1 MNFVKYFEYAK
12 KIGFSDVEF
21 KVQTSNKLSISV
33 FQKKVENYS
42 VSENETIYIR
52 GIFNGKMVSG
62 SSENANNI
70 CKILDEMAVNA
81 TLIDEEKEQE
91 IFAGSEKYKTFKTS
105 SDKLAKVSIADK
117 IALCLDIEAKA
128 YDYDYRIAPGVE
140 VEYQEVESAMKIVNS
155 KGLKLSYKVNYGF
168 VVLSVVAKSDN
179 DTRTGFKFK
188 ILQDLDSL
196 NVEQLVK
203 DTCDDAINA
212 LNGSQCESK
221 KYKVLLA
228 PNVFAS
234 FANVLLS
241 SVSGDAVN
249 RGKSLLKDKL
259 NQQVASSKL
268 TIVENPHSKE
278 HPYFYRAFDDEG
290 VATMKK
296 AIVEKGVLK
305 TFLYN
310 IEEAKQAKVESTGN
324 GYGGSVIGV
333 STSFVE
339 VKPGKKSKEELCEKI
354 KDGIQITNVQGLHAG
369 MNPLSGDFSL
379 QASGYRIENGKITT
393 PVNLITIAGN
403 IFKMFNDIVD
413 LGNDEYVTPGGMSS
427 VSVYIKSLAI
437 SGK

>member
-62 SSENANNI
+62 SSENANNV

-105 SDKLAKVSIADK
+105 SDKLAKVSVADK
-117 IALCLDIEAKA
+117 IALCLDVEAKA

-196 NVEQLVK
+196 NVDQLVK
-203 DTCDDAINA
+203 DACDDAINA

-310 IEEAKQAKVESTGN
+310 IEEAKQAKVKSTGN

>member
-62 SSENANNI
+62 SSENANNV

-203 DTCDDAINA
+203 EACDDAINA

-310 IEEAKQAKVESTGN
+310 IEEAKQAKVKSTGN

-354 KDGIQITNVQGLHAG
+354 KDGIQITNVQGLHSG

>member
-62 SSENANNI
+62 SSENANNV

-105 SDKLAKVSIADK
+105 SDKLAKVSVADK
-117 IALCLDIEAKA
+117 IALCLDVEAKA

-196 NVEQLVK
+196 NVDQLVK
-203 DTCDDAINA
+203 DACDDAINA

-310 IEEAKQAKVESTGN
+310 IEEAKQAKVKSTGN

-339 VKPGKKSKEELCEKI
+339 VKPGKKSKEQLCEKI
-354 KDGIQITNVQGLHAG
+354 KDGIQITSVQGLHAG

>member
-81 TLIDEEKEQE
+81 TLIEEEKEQE

-196 NVEQLVK
+196 NVDQLVK
-203 DTCDDAINA
+203 DACDDAINA

-278 HPYFYRAFDDEG
+278 HPYFYRSFDDEG

-310 IEEAKQAKVESTGN
+310 IEEAKQAKVKSTGN

>member
-62 SSENANNI
+62 SSENANNV

-117 IALCLDIEAKA
+117 IALCLDVEAKA

-203 DTCDDAINA
+203 DACDDAINA

-310 IEEAKQAKVESTGN
+310 IEEAKQAKVKSTGN

>member
-1 MNFVKYFEYAK
+1 MNFVKYFDYAK
-12 KIGFSDVEF
+12 EIGFSDVEF

-52 GIFNGKMVSG
+52 GIYDGNMVSG
-62 SSENANNI
+62 SSENPNNI

-81 TLIDEEKEQE
+81 KLIDEKKEQE

-105 SDKLAKVSIADK
+105 SDKLANVSTADK
-117 IALCLDIEAKA
+117 IALCLNIEEKIYA
-128 YDYDYRIAPGVE
+128 YDERIAPGAE

-168 VVLSVVAKSDN
+168 IVASVVAKSAT
-179 DTRTGFKFK
+179 DTRTAYKFK
-188 ILQDLDSL
+188 IIQDLDSL
-196 NVEQLVK
+196 NVDEVVK
-203 DTCDDAINA
+203 QACDDAINA
-212 LNGSQCESK
+212 LDGTQCESK

-241 SVSGDAVN
+241 SVSGEAVN
-249 RGKSLLKDKL
+249 KGKSMLKDKL

-333 STSFVE
+333 STSFVQ
-339 VKPGKKSKEELCEKI
+339 VKPGKKTKEEVCKKI
-354 KDGIQITNVQGLHAG
+354 KDGIQITSVQGLHSG

-379 QASGYRIENGKITT
+379 QASGYRIENGEITT

-413 LGNDEYVTPGGMSS
+413 LANDEYVTPGGMSS
-427 VSVYIKSLAI
+427 VSVYVKSLAI

>member
-62 SSENANNI
+62 SSENANNV

-81 TLIDEEKEQE
+81 TLIDDEKEQE
-91 IFAGSEKYKTFKTS
+91 IFAGFEKYKTFKTS

-117 IALCLDIEAKA
+117 IALCLDVEAKA

-196 NVEQLVK
+196 NVDQLVK
-203 DTCDDAINA
+203 DACDDAINA

-310 IEEAKQAKVESTGN
+310 IEEAKQAKVKSTGN

>member
-1 MNFVKYFEYAK
+1 
-12 KIGFSDVEF
+12 
-21 KVQTSNKLSISV
+21 
-33 FQKKVENYS
+33 
-42 VSENETIYIR
+42 
-52 GIFNGKMVSG
+52 
-62 SSENANNI
+62 
-70 CKILDEMAVNA
+70 
-81 TLIDEEKEQE
+81 
-91 IFAGSEKYKTFKTS
+91 
-105 SDKLAKVSIADK
+105 
-117 IALCLDIEAKA
+117 
-128 YDYDYRIAPGVE
+128 
-140 VEYQEVESAMKIVNS
+140 MKIVNS

-369 MNPLSGDFSL
+369 MNPLSGDYSL

-393 PVNLITIAGN
+393 PVKLITIAGN

>member
-62 SSENANNI
+62 SSENANNV

-105 SDKLAKVSIADK
+105 SDKLAKVSVADK
-117 IALCLDIEAKA
+117 IALCLDVEAKA

-203 DTCDDAINA
+203 DACDDAINA

-310 IEEAKQAKVESTGN
+310 IEEAKQAKVKSTGN

-339 VKPGKKSKEELCEKI
+339 VKPGKKSKEQLCEKI
-354 KDGIQITNVQGLHAG
+354 KDGIQITSVQGLHAG

-413 LGNDEYVTPGGMSS
+413 LGNDEYVTPSGMSS

>member
-62 SSENANNI
+62 SSENANNV

-196 NVEQLVK
+196 NVDQLVK
-203 DTCDDAINA
+203 DACDDAINA

-310 IEEAKQAKVESTGN
+310 IEEAKQAKVKSTGN

-354 KDGIQITNVQGLHAG
+354 KDGIQITNVQGLHSG

>member
-62 SSENANNI
+62 SSENANNV

-117 IALCLDIEAKA
+117 IALCLDVEAKA

-203 DTCDDAINA
+203 DACDDAINA

-310 IEEAKQAKVESTGN
+310 IEEAKQAKVKSTGN

-354 KDGIQITNVQGLHAG
+354 KDGIQITSVQGLHAG

-413 LGNDEYVTPGGMSS
+413 LGNDEYVTPGAMSS

>member
-62 SSENANNI
+62 SSENANNV

-105 SDKLAKVSIADK
+105 SDKLAKVSVADK
-117 IALCLDIEAKA
+117 IALCLDVEAKA

-196 NVEQLVK
+196 NVDQLVK
-203 DTCDDAINA
+203 DACDDAINA

-310 IEEAKQAKVESTGN
+310 IEEAKQAKVKSTGN

-354 KDGIQITNVQGLHAG
+354 KDGIQITSVQGLHAG

-413 LGNDEYVTPGGMSS
+413 LGNDEYVTPSGMSS

>member
-62 SSENANNI
+62 SSENANNV

-117 IALCLDIEAKA
+117 IALCLDVEAKA

-203 DTCDDAINA
+203 EACDDAINA

-310 IEEAKQAKVESTGN
+310 IEEAKQAKVKSTGN

-354 KDGIQITNVQGLHAG
+354 KDGIQITSVQGLHAG

-413 LGNDEYVTPGGMSS
+413 LGNDEYVTPSGMSS

>member
-81 TLIDEEKEQE
+81 TLIEEEKEQE

-105 SDKLAKVSIADK
+105 SDKLSKVSIADK

-196 NVEQLVK
+196 NVDQLVK
-203 DTCDDAINA
+203 DACDDAINA

-278 HPYFYRAFDDEG
+278 HPYFYRAFYDEG

-310 IEEAKQAKVESTGN
+310 IEEAKQAKVKSTGN

>member
-62 SSENANNI
+62 SSENANNV

-117 IALCLDIEAKA
+117 IALCLDVEAKA

-196 NVEQLVK
+196 NVDQLVK
-203 DTCDDAINA
+203 DACDDAINA

-310 IEEAKQAKVESTGN
+310 IEEAKQAKVKSTGN

-354 KDGIQITNVQGLHAG
+354 KDGIQITNVQGLHSG

>member
-62 SSENANNI
+62 SSENANNV

-117 IALCLDIEAKA
+117 IALCLDVEAKA

-196 NVEQLVK
+196 NVDELVK
-203 DTCDDAINA
+203 DACDDAINA

-310 IEEAKQAKVESTGN
+310 IEEAKQAKVKSTGN

-354 KDGIQITNVQGLHAG
+354 KDGIQITSVQGLHAG

>member
-62 SSENANNI
+62 SSENANNV

-117 IALCLDIEAKA
+117 IALCLDVEAKA

-203 DTCDDAINA
+203 EACDDAINA

-234 FANVLLS
+234 FANVLLG
-241 SVSGDAVN
+241 SVSGEAVN
-249 RGKSLLKDKL
+249 KGRSLLKDKL

-310 IEEAKQAKVESTGN
+310 IEEAKQAKVKSTGN

-413 LGNDEYVTPGGMSS
+413 LGNDEYVTPSGMSS

>member
-62 SSENANNI
+62 SSENANNV

-117 IALCLDIEAKA
+117 IALCLDIESKA

-310 IEEAKQAKVESTGN
+310 IEEAKQAKVKSTGN

-379 QASGYRIENGKITT
+379 QASGYRIENVKITT

>member
-62 SSENANNI
+62 SSENANNV

-117 IALCLDIEAKA
+117 IALCLDVEAKA

-196 NVEQLVK
+196 NVDQLVK
-203 DTCDDAINA
+203 DACDDAINA

-249 RGKSLLKDKL
+249 RGKSILKDKL

-310 IEEAKQAKVESTGN
+310 IEEAKQAKVKSTGN

>member
-62 SSENANNI
+62 SSENANNV

-117 IALCLDIEAKA
+117 IALCLDVEAKA

-196 NVEQLVK
+196 NVDQLVK
-203 DTCDDAINA
+203 DACDDAINA

-310 IEEAKQAKVESTGN
+310 IEEAKQAKVKSTGN

-354 KDGIQITNVQGLHAG
+354 KDGIQITSVQGLHAG

-413 LGNDEYVTPGGMSS
+413 LGNDEYVTPSGMSS

>member
-81 TLIDEEKEQE
+81 TLIEEEKEQE

-310 IEEAKQAKVESTGN
+310 IEEAKQAKVKSTGN

-354 KDGIQITNVQGLHAG
+354 KDGIQITNVQGLHSG

>member
-1 MNFVKYFEYAK
+1 
-12 KIGFSDVEF
+12 
-21 KVQTSNKLSISV
+21 
-33 FQKKVENYS
+33 
-42 VSENETIYIR
+42 
-52 GIFNGKMVSG
+52 MVSG

-203 DTCDDAINA
+203 DACDDAINA

-310 IEEAKQAKVESTGN
+310 IEEAKQAKVKSTGN

>member
-81 TLIDEEKEQE
+81 TLIEEEKEQE

-196 NVEQLVK
+196 NVDQLVK
-203 DTCDDAINA
+203 DACDDAINA

-310 IEEAKQAKVESTGN
+310 IEEAKQAKVKSTGN

>member
-62 SSENANNI
+62 SSENANNV

>member
-1 MNFVKYFEYAK
+1 MNFVKCFEYAK

-62 SSENANNI
+62 SSENANNV

-117 IALCLDIEAKA
+117 IALCLDVEAKA

-179 DTRTGFKFK
+179 DTRTGYKFK

-196 NVEQLVK
+196 NVDQLVK
-203 DTCDDAINA
+203 DACDDAINA

-310 IEEAKQAKVESTGN
+310 IEEAKQAKVKSTGN

>member
-62 SSENANNI
+62 SSENANNV

-117 IALCLDIEAKA
+117 IALCLDVEAKA

-203 DTCDDAINA
+203 DACDDAINA

-310 IEEAKQAKVESTGN
+310 IEEAKQAKVKSTGN

-354 KDGIQITNVQGLHAG
+354 KDGIQITNVQGLHSG

>member
-62 SSENANNI
+62 SSENANNV

-105 SDKLAKVSIADK
+105 SDKLAKVSVADK
-117 IALCLDIEAKA
+117 IALCLDVEAKA

-196 NVEQLVK
+196 NVDQLVK
-203 DTCDDAINA
+203 DACDDAINA
-212 LNGSQCESK
+212 LNGNQCESK

-310 IEEAKQAKVESTGN
+310 IEEAKQAKVKSTGN

>member
-62 SSENANNI
+62 SSENVNNI

-81 TLIDEEKEQE
+81 TLIEEEKEQE

-105 SDKLAKVSIADK
+105 SDKLAKVSITDK

-354 KDGIQITNVQGLHAG
+354 KDGIQITSVQGLHAG

>member
-62 SSENANNI
+62 SSENANNV

-105 SDKLAKVSIADK
+105 SDKLAKVSVADK
-117 IALCLDIEAKA
+117 IALCLDVEAKA

-196 NVEQLVK
+196 NVDQLVK
-203 DTCDDAINA
+203 DACDDAINA

-310 IEEAKQAKVESTGN
+310 IEEAKQAKVKSTGN

-354 KDGIQITNVQGLHAG
+354 KDGIQITSVQGLHAG